1 MDAEE
6 LTNLSMLLYQEI
18 PSRKDRAENKIVAT
32 IRFYEENP
40 NMGAVLMIEN
50 PETVIGYAI
59 IFRFWSDEYGGL
71 MLGMDELFIRR
82 EFRGRFVA
90 SQFIHALM
98 DAEKGDPCFAGMELE
113 AHPGNM
119 VAAGFFENAGF
130 ARNHNQ
136 LYLHLVKRRP

>member
-59 IFRFWSDEYGGL
+59 VFRFWSDEYGGL

-90 SQFIHALM
+90 SQFIHSLM
-98 DAEKGDPCFAGMELE
+98 DAEKQDPCFAGMELE
-113 AHPGNM
+113 AHPGNA

-130 ARNHNQ
+130 ERNHNQ
-136 LYLHLVKRRP
+136 LYLYLVKRRS